1 MQIGVTS
8 SETHVTTG
16 MGIESFVA
24 ASPLLG
30 IYPSNKFSEVHQ
42 DEVTGVF
49 LAALFALAKVWN
61 QLNVML

>member
-1 MQIGVTS
+1 MTIA
-8 SETHVTTG
+8 

-30 IYPSNKFSEVHQ
+30 VYPSDKFSEVHQ
-42 DEVTGVF
+42 DEVTGTF
-49 LAALFALAKVWN
+49 LAALFALAEVWN